1 MAPKCDT
8 MSLSLYLDCCALQRP
23 FDDRSQ
29 LRVATEAEAVLKL
42 IELFEAGDLVL
53 LSSGALLFEVGQIK
67 AAERH
72 GYCLDLLGR
81 CSDFVSFTDKIR
93 VQANGYS
100 QDGIKSMDALHL
112 ASAVAGEAT
121 YFCSCDD
128 RFLNRA
134 RTVKTGLTQVVS
146 VLELVEKL
154 RL

>member
-1 MAPKCDT
+1 

-29 LRVATEAEAVLKL
+29 LRVATQAEAVLKL

-53 LSSGALLFEVGQIK
+53 LSSGALLFEVGRIE

-81 CSDFVSFTDKIR
+81 CADFVSFTDKIR

-100 QDGIKSMDALHL
+100 QDGFDSGRI
-112 ASAVAGEAT
+112 
-121 YFCSCDD
+121 
-128 RFLNRA
+128 RA
-134 RTVKTGLTQVVS
+134 RIG
-146 VLELVEKL
+146 
-154 RL
+154 